1 MMQIVAVQNGL
12 SPPFFYWCFVKS
24 FGGTQTTDLWESDV
38 RLFWERLG
46 ALGFYFRNKNL
57 APLPSL

>member
-24 FGGTQTTDLWESDV
+24 FGGTQTTDLWENDV
-38 RLFWERLG
+38 RLFWGHLVSILET
-46 ALGFYFRNKNL
+46 KT
-57 APLPSL
+57 